1 MLVVVIVAMIMVMVV
16 LVVVVVVPLSG
27 RSVTVGTLARRHAA
41 ILNQPERSRRIHLL
55 NRGAM

>member
-1 MLVVVIVAMIMVMVV
+1 MLVVVIMAVIMVMAV

>member
-1 MLVVVIVAMIMVMVV
+1 MLVVVIMAVIKVMVV
-16 LVVVVVVPLSG
+16 LVVVVVVPLSR

>member
-1 MLVVVIVAMIMVMVV
+1 MLVVVIMAVIKVMVV